1 MGLMTAG
8 GGLSN
13 SKLEQATAIEKNV
26 LSGKTF
32 YAGNKVL
39 KTGTMPNRGIE
50 QIGGGFAQDSNYFYI
65 QPIPE
70 GYYYNDNPVNASWN
84 PRVKIEKQ
92 HVWNQ
97 LGGHRDAQTWATS
110 VAAAGD
116 TLYIRIP
123 HGVYV
128 ESASPG
134 CPEIL
139 VSRAASFK
147 TGTVSCSFAG
157 NDWAQTQTMNCSGT
171 VIGITD
177 VRGTGNTYAPN
188 TIAFSNCPEGRG
200 VRFRISGTQIIAT
213 ADNLVST
220 NTIWID
226 YVYI

>member
-39 KTGTMPNRGIE
+39 KTGTMPNRGLE

-70 GYYYNDNPVNASWN
+70 GYYYNDNPVNAPWN

-134 CPEIL
+134 YPEIM
-139 VSRAASFK
+139 VSRNSSFK
-147 TGTVSCSFAG
+147 TGTVTIQIDITEAKTKTVNVGHTIIGFQSVRTEGHSGGVNASEFFAKV
-157 NDWAQTQTMNCSGT
+157 TYSGT
-171 VIGITD
+171 NITMECD
-177 VRGTGNTYAPN
+177 PGYTDNGYGRVNITY
-188 TIAFSNCPEGRG
+188 
-200 VRFRISGTQIIAT
+200 
-213 ADNLVST
+213 L
-220 NTIWID
+220 
-226 YVYI
+226 YI